1 MKRKGPW
8 LITVGLGLAVAIVI
22 IQASG
27 RGANIWLF
35 MALLAW
41 CLAVAGYG
49 VWLNRQESQPVAR
62 SREDVVMA
70 KNDEPGRWE
79 PVGTSGRFFWTSL
92 PMSPEAVELN
102 GHRPKTLIYGE
113 FDTDLEADSWRTF
126 LYDPLRVLSAEGIL
140 ELLGDVRRHLEIEIV
155 KLTGGELDDRE
166 RRAAL
171 RTRGDESAEAYRA
184 ADVPEDLRAS
194 WRVTTTVANH
204 EQPLNPRISVT
215 SILV

>member
-8 LITVGLGLAVAIVI
+8 LITVGLGLAVAVVV

-35 MALLAW
+35 IALLAW
-41 CLAVAGYG
+41 CLGIAGYG
-49 VWLNRQESQPVAR
+49 VWLNRQEGQPVAR
-62 SREDVVMA
+62 SREDVVMEES
-70 KNDEPGRWE
+70 DELGRWE

-126 LYDPLRVLSAEGIL
+126 LYDPLRVLTAEGIL

-155 KLTGGELDDRE
+155 KLTGGELEDPE
-166 RRAAL
+166 RRETL
-171 RTRGDESAEAYRA
+171 RTRGNESAEAYRA
-184 ADVPEDLRAS
+184 ADVPEDLRES